1 MDNNQITTTE
11 NSSPAV
17 VSPAQ
22 TITPEVLLKA
32 IAESEK
38 VEQLEEVMGLSA
50 QYVELEKPT
59 ECFKG
64 IYLGFQDIT
73 VTDRGTGEMKTIPAA
88 RFVINRQVYVNAGAV
103 LISEIKRASIPVG
116 TPLKVA
122 QSVFFASVATGINSL
137 PS

>member
-1 MDNNQITTTE
+1 MDNNQTTTTE

-59 ECFKG
+59 EFFKG
-64 IYLGFQDIT
+64 IYLGLQDIT

-103 LISEIKRASIPVG
+103 LISELKRASIPVG
-116 TPLKVA
+116 TPLKVTYERKEGNVKIY
-122 QSVFFASVATGINSL
+122 SITLLG
-137 PS
+137 